1 MVTAAL
7 QFRPKNIRAQ
17 TAKAAPPSVSA
28 KPAYAIAAE
37 SGTNRQPNGP
47 MASLGLKSNA
57 KAAVVSE
64 KWIRREPAD
73 WTCAVRLVASAP
85 MVQKIPTA
93 IHMAST

>member
-1 MVTAAL
+1 
-7 QFRPKNIRAQ
+7 
-17 TAKAAPPSVSA
+17 
-28 KPAYAIAAE
+28 
-37 SGTNRQPNGP
+37 